1 MILFYKALS
10 NLLYPI
16 IVVIIFIRKIL
27 KKEDPL
33 RYKEKIFYNHFKVER
48 ITGSKLI
55 WFHAAS
61 VGELKSIVPILYGL
75 NKIDPRLQ
83 FLITTVTLSSAQVV
97 KDELK
102 KLNNVSHRYF
112 PIDSNFL
119 IKKFI
124 SSWRP
129 DKIFL
134 VDSEI
139 WPNLILTS
147 KESNIP
153 ISLINARITKK
164 TFERWILIHRFAE
177 KIFSCFDLCLSSN
190 YETKDYLEKLKAK
203 NIFFLGNIKLTTN
216 NSYQLTNQPNE
227 KILSKRRFWFALS
240 THDSEEKLCLDVH
253 LKLRDIYKGLITIIA
268 PRHIQRISSIKKIC
282 MDLDL
287 SYQVLGKNELIL
299 ENKEII
305 LVNYYGNLPVFLRYS
320 KSVFVGKSTIKK
332 LENVGGQNPI
342 EAAKL
347 GCKIYHGP
355 FVYNFKEIYEI
366 LDKNKISKQIN
377 SSAEM
382 AQNLQNDLKEI
393 KEREPEFVGKLNDIG
408 QKTLNNTLQKIN
420 NFI

>member
-1 MILFYKALS
+1 M
-10 NLLYPI
+10 
-16 IVVIIFIRKIL
+16 
-27 KKEDPL
+27 
-33 RYKEKIFYNHFKVER
+33 
-48 ITGSKLI
+48 
-55 WFHAAS
+55 
-61 VGELKSIVPILYGL
+61 
-75 NKIDPRLQ
+75 
-83 FLITTVTLSSAQVV
+83 V

-190 YETKDYLEKLKAK
+190 YETKNYLEKLKAK

-287 SYQVLGKNELIL
+287 SYQVLDKNELIL

>member
-1 MILFYKALS
+1 M
-10 NLLYPI
+10 
-16 IVVIIFIRKIL
+16 
-27 KKEDPL
+27 
-33 RYKEKIFYNHFKVER
+33 
-48 ITGSKLI
+48 
-55 WFHAAS
+55 
-61 VGELKSIVPILYGL
+61 
-75 NKIDPRLQ
+75 
-83 FLITTVTLSSAQVV
+83 
-97 KDELK
+97 
-102 KLNNVSHRYF
+102 
-112 PIDSNFL
+112 
-119 IKKFI
+119 
-124 SSWRP
+124 
-129 DKIFL
+129 
-134 VDSEI
+134 
-139 WPNLILTS
+139 
-147 KESNIP
+147 
-153 ISLINARITKK
+153 
-164 TFERWILIHRFAE
+164 
-177 KIFSCFDLCLSSN
+177 
-190 YETKDYLEKLKAK
+190 EKLKAK

-216 NSYQLTNQPNE
+216 NSYQLNNQPNE
-227 KILSKRRFWFALS
+227 KILSKSRFWFALS

-282 MDLDL
+282 KDLDL
-287 SYQVLGKNELIL
+287 SYQVLDKNELIL

-332 LENVGGQNPI
+332 LESVGGQNPI

>member
-1 MILFYKALS
+1 MVLIYKLLS

-16 IVVIIFIRKIL
+16 IVVIIYIRKIL
-27 KKEDPL
+27 KKEDPF

-61 VGELKSIVPILYGL
+61 VGELKSIIPILYGL
-75 NKIDPRLQ
+75 NEINPKLQ
-83 FLITTVTLSSAQVV
+83 FLITTVTVSSAEVA
-97 KDELK
+97 KEELK
-102 KLNNVSHRYF
+102 KLNNISHRYL
-112 PIDSNFL
+112 PVDSDFL

-124 SSWRP
+124 SLWSP

-139 WPNLILTS
+139 WPNLILAS
-147 KESNIP
+147 KKSNIP

-164 TFERWILIHRFAE
+164 TFQRWILIHKFAE
-177 KIFSCFDLCLSSN
+177 KIFNSFDLCLSSN

-203 NIFFLGNIKLTTN
+203 NIFFLGNIKLITN
-216 NSYQLTNQPNE
+216 NNYQFIDQPNE
-227 KILSKRRFWFALS
+227 KILSEKRFWFALS

-253 LKLRDIYKGLITIIA
+253 LKLKDIYKGLITIIA
-268 PRHIQRISSIKKIC
+268 PRHIQRISNIKKIC

-287 SYQVLGKNELIL
+287 SFQVLDKNGLIL

-305 LVNYYGNLPVFLRYS
+305 LINFYGNLPIFLKHS
-320 KSVFVGKSTIKK
+320 KSVFVGKSTIKE
-332 LENVGGQNPI
+332 LESVGGQNPI

-355 FVYNFKEIYEI
+355 FVYNFREIYEI

-377 SSAEM
+377 SSTEM
-382 AQNLQNDLKEI
+382 AQNLQNDLKET
-393 KEREPEFVGKLNDIG
+393 KKREPEFISKLNDIG
-408 QKTLNNTLQKIN
+408 QKTLKDTLQKIN

>member
-1 MILFYKALS
+1 MVLIYKLLS

-16 IVVIIFIRKIL
+16 IVVIIYIRKIL
-27 KKEDPL
+27 KKEDPF

-61 VGELKSIVPILYGL
+61 VGELKSIIPILYGL
-75 NKIDPRLQ
+75 NEINPKLQ
-83 FLITTVTLSSAQVV
+83 FLITTVTVSSAEVA
-97 KDELK
+97 KEELK
-102 KLNNVSHRYF
+102 KLNNISHRYL
-112 PIDSNFL
+112 PVDSDFL

-124 SSWRP
+124 SLWSP

-139 WPNLILTS
+139 WPNLILAS
-147 KESNIP
+147 KKSNIP

-164 TFERWILIHRFAE
+164 TFQRWILIHKFAE
-177 KIFSCFDLCLSSN
+177 KIFNSFDLCLSSN

-203 NIFFLGNIKLTTN
+203 NIFFLGNIKLITN
-216 NSYQLTNQPNE
+216 NNYQFIDQPNE
-227 KILSKRRFWFALS
+227 KILSEKRFWFALS

-253 LKLRDIYKGLITIIA
+253 LKLKDIYKGLITIIA
-268 PRHIQRISSIKKIC
+268 PRHIQRISNIKKIC

-287 SYQVLGKNELIL
+287 SFQVLDKNGLIL

-305 LVNYYGNLPVFLRYS
+305 LINFYGNLPIFLKHS
-320 KSVFVGKSTIKK
+320 KSVFVGKSTIKE
-332 LENVGGQNPI
+332 LESVGGQNPI

-355 FVYNFKEIYEI
+355 FVYNFREIYEI

-377 SSAEM
+377 SSTEM
-382 AQNLQNDLKEI
+382 AQNLQNDLKET
-393 KEREPEFVGKLNDIG
+393 KKREHEFISKLNDIG
-408 QKTLNNTLQKIN
+408 QKTLKDTLQKIN

>member
-1 MILFYKALS
+1 MVLLYKVLS

-16 IVVIIFIRKIL
+16 IVIIIFIRKIL

-61 VGELKSIVPILYGL
+61 VGELKSIVPILYSL
-75 NKIDPRLQ
+75 NKSNPRLQ
-83 FLITTVTLSSAQVV
+83 FLITTITLSSAQVA

-102 KLNNVSHRYF
+102 KLSNVYHRYF
-112 PIDSNFL
+112 PVDSDFL

-139 WPNLILTS
+139 WPNLILAS
-147 KESNIP
+147 KKNNIP

-164 TFERWILIHRFAE
+164 TFERWIFIRRFA
-177 KIFSCFDLCLSSN
+177 KKVFSCFDLCLSSN
-190 YETKDYLEKLKAK
+190 YETKDHLEKLEAK
-203 NIFFLGNIKLTTN
+203 NIFFLGNIKLITTN
-216 NSYQLTNQPNE
+216 NFQLTNQPNE
-227 KILSKRRFWFALS
+227 KILNEKRFWFALS

-253 LKLRDIYKGLITIIA
+253 IKLRDIYKGLITIIA

-282 MDLDL
+282 MDLNL
-287 SYQVLGKNELIL
+287 SYQVLNKNELIL

-305 LVNYYGNLPVFLRYS
+305 LVNYYGNLPVFLKYS

-332 LENVGGQNPI
+332 LASVGGQNPI

-366 LDKNKISKQIN
+366 LYKNKISKQIN

-382 AQNLQNDLKEI
+382 VQNLQNDLKEI
-393 KEREPEFVGKLNDIG
+393 KKSKPKFIYKLNDMG
-408 QKTLNNTLQKIN
+408 QKILNDTLQKIN

>member
-1 MILFYKALS
+1 MVLLYKVLS

-16 IVVIIFIRKIL
+16 IVIIIFIRKIL

-48 ITGSKLI
+48 ITDTKLI

-75 NKIDPRLQ
+75 NEINSRLQ

-112 PIDSNFL
+112 PIDSDFL

-147 KESNIP
+147 KENNIP

-164 TFERWILIHRFAE
+164 TFERWILIPRFAK

-190 YETKDYLEKLKAK
+190 YETKEHLEKLKAK

-253 LKLRDIYKGLITIIA
+253 LKLRDVYKELITIIA
-268 PRHIQRISSIKKIC
+268 PRHIHRISSIKKIC

-287 SYQVLGKNELIL
+287 SYQVLDKNEPIL

-320 KSVFVGKSTIKK
+320 KSVFVGKSMIKK
-332 LENVGGQNPI
+332 LESVGGQNPI

-382 AQNLQNDLKEI
+382 AQNLQNDLKDI
-393 KEREPEFVGKLNDIG
+393 KEKDLEFVSKLNDIG
-408 QKTLNNTLQKIN
+408 QKTLNDTLQKIN

>member
-1 MILFYKALS
+1 MVLLYKVLS

-16 IVVIIFIRKIL
+16 IVIIIFIRKIL
-27 KKEDPL
+27 KKEDPI

-75 NKIDPRLQ
+75 NKINSRLQ

-112 PIDSNFL
+112 PIDSDFL

-124 SSWRP
+124 LSWRP

-147 KESNIP
+147 KENNIP

-164 TFERWILIHRFAE
+164 TFKKWILIYRFAK

-190 YETKDYLEKLKAK
+190 NETKDHLEKLKAK

-216 NSYQLTNQPNE
+216 NSYQLNNQPNE
-227 KILSKRRFWFALS
+227 KILSKSRFWFALS

-282 MDLDL
+282 KDLDL
-287 SYQVLGKNELIL
+287 SYQVLDKNELIL

-332 LENVGGQNPI
+332 LESVGGQNPI

-366 LDKNKISKQIN
+366 LDKNKISKQVN
-377 SSAEM
+377 NSAEM
-382 AQNLQNDLKEI
+382 VQNLQNDLKDT
-393 KEREPEFVGKLNDIG
+393 KEREPEFVRKLNDIG
-408 QKTLNNTLQKIN
+408 QKTLNDTLQKIN

>member
-112 PIDSNFL
+112 PIDSDFL

-124 SSWRP
+124 LSWRP

-147 KESNIP
+147 KENNIP

-164 TFERWILIHRFAE
+164 TFKKWILIYRFAK

-190 YETKDYLEKLKAK
+190 NETKDHLEKLKAK

-216 NSYQLTNQPNE
+216 NSYQLNNQPNE
-227 KILSKRRFWFALS
+227 KILSKSRFWFALS

-282 MDLDL
+282 KDLDL
-287 SYQVLGKNELIL
+287 SYQVLDKNELIL

-332 LENVGGQNPI
+332 LESVGGQNPI

-366 LDKNKISKQIN
+366 LDKNKISKQVN
-377 SSAEM
+377 NSAEM
-382 AQNLQNDLKEI
+382 VQNLQNDLKDT
-393 KEREPEFVGKLNDIG
+393 KEREPEFVRKLNDIG
-408 QKTLNNTLQKIN
+408 QKTLNDTLQKIN

>member
-1 MILFYKALS
+1 MKTQNHDYLIKNCIEYQSLYKNIEIDQMILFYKALS
-10 NLLYPI
+10 TLLYPI
-16 IVVIIFIRKIL
+16 IVVIIFITKIL
-27 KKEDPL
+27 KKEDPI

-75 NKIDPRLQ
+75 NKINSRLQ

-112 PIDSNFL
+112 PIDSDFL

-124 SSWRP
+124 LSWRP

-147 KESNIP
+147 KENNIP

-164 TFERWILIHRFAE
+164 TFKKWILIYRFAK

-190 YETKDYLEKLKAK
+190 NETKDHLEKLKAK

-216 NSYQLTNQPNE
+216 NSYQLNNQPNE

-282 MDLDL
+282 KDLDL
-287 SYQVLGKNELIL
+287 SYQVLDKNELIL

-305 LVNYYGNLPVFLRYS
+305 LVNYYGNFPVFLRYS

-332 LENVGGQNPI
+332 LERLDKSI
-342 EAAKL
+342 EVAKL
-347 GCKIYHGP
+347 GCKYIMVLS
-355 FVYNFKEIYEI
+355 FIILKKFTKFLIKTNFKT
-366 LDKNKISKQIN
+366 SKQFCRN
-377 SSAEM
+377 GT
-382 AQNLQNDLKEI
+382 KFT
-393 KEREPEFVGKLNDIG
+393 KRFERYKGKRA
-408 QKTLNNTLQKIN
+408 
-420 NFI
+420 

>member
-1 MILFYKALS
+1 MVLLYKVLS

-16 IVVIIFIRKIL
+16 IVIIIFIIKIL

-61 VGELKSIVPILYGL
+61 VGELKSIVPILYSL
-75 NKIDPRLQ
+75 NESNPRLQ
-83 FLITTVTLSSAQVV
+83 FLITTITLSSAQVA

-102 KLNNVSHRYF
+102 KLSNVYHRYF
-112 PIDSNFL
+112 PVDSDFL

-139 WPNLILTS
+139 WPNLILAS
-147 KESNIP
+147 KKNNIP

-164 TFERWILIHRFAE
+164 TFERWILIRRFA
-177 KIFSCFDLCLSSN
+177 KKVFSCFDLCLSSN
-190 YETKDYLEKLKAK
+190 YETKDHLEKLKAK
-203 NIFFLGNIKLTTN
+203 NIFFLGNIKLITTN
-216 NSYQLTNQPNE
+216 NFQLTNQPNE
-227 KILSKRRFWFALS
+227 KILNEKRFWFALS

-253 LKLRDIYKGLITIIA
+253 IKLREIYKGLITIIA

-282 MDLDL
+282 MDLNL
-287 SYQVLGKNELIL
+287 SYQVLDKNELIL

-305 LVNYYGNLPVFLRYS
+305 LVNYYGNLPVFLKYS

-332 LENVGGQNPI
+332 LASVGGQNPI

-366 LDKNKISKQIN
+366 LYKNKISKQIN

-382 AQNLQNDLKEI
+382 VQNLQNDLKEI
-393 KEREPEFVGKLNDIG
+393 KKSKPKFIYKLNDMG
-408 QKTLNNTLQKIN
+408 QKILNDTLQKIN

>member
-1 MILFYKALS
+1 MVLLYKVLS

-16 IVVIIFIRKIL
+16 IVIIIFIRKIL

-61 VGELKSIVPILYGL
+61 VGELKSIFPILYSL
-75 NKIDPRLQ
+75 NESNPRLQ
-83 FLITTVTLSSAQVV
+83 FLITTITLSSAQVA

-102 KLNNVSHRYF
+102 KLSNVYHRYF
-112 PIDSNFL
+112 PVDSDFL

-139 WPNLILTS
+139 WPNLILAS
-147 KESNIP
+147 KKNNIP

-164 TFERWILIHRFAE
+164 TFERWILIRRFA
-177 KIFSCFDLCLSSN
+177 KKVFSCFDLCLSSN
-190 YETKDYLEKLKAK
+190 YETKDHLEKLKAK
-203 NIFFLGNIKLTTN
+203 NIFFLGNIKLITTN
-216 NSYQLTNQPNE
+216 NFQLTNQPNE
-227 KILSKRRFWFALS
+227 KILNEKRFWFALS

-253 LKLRDIYKGLITIIA
+253 IKLRDIYKGLITIIA

-282 MDLDL
+282 MDLNL
-287 SYQVLGKNELIL
+287 SYQVLNKNELIL

-305 LVNYYGNLPVFLRYS
+305 LVNYYGNLPVFLKYS

-332 LENVGGQNPI
+332 LASVGGQNPI

-366 LDKNKISKQIN
+366 LYKNKISKQIN

-382 AQNLQNDLKEI
+382 VQNLQNDLREI
-393 KEREPEFVGKLNDIG
+393 KKSKPKFIYKLNDMG
-408 QKTLNNTLQKIN
+408 QKILNDTLQKIN